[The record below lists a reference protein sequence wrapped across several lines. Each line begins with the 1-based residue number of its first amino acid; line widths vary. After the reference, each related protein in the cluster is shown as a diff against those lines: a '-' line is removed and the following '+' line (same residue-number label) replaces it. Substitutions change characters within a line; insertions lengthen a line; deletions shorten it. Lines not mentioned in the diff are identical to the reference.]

1 MRSIAIYSQSYLH
14 KDPRVRRQV
23 EFLSKDFK
31 ITVFG
36 KSHPELPVHRF
47 YDLSRL
53 IGIPDPGSKSLRY
66 VFRYFRQYGFVQF
79 VLVGIFFIA
88 RSLPIFPRLLA
99 FYEVHLLR
107 RRVLSK
113 MRARAFEAILA
124 NDISALG
131 VCAAGKGRAKLVY
144 DAHEYSPGQHTG
156 TLTGRLKNAYARRL
170 LSQYLPAC
178 DAVLTIGSGIAELYR
193 REFGINPVVIT
204 NAPNYRELKPVLRND
219 GKIRLVHHGLVRRRR
234 NLESMIDV
242 LRLLDGRYTLDFYLV
257 VQDYRYYEE
266 LKRYAGGEDR
276 IRFNDPVP
284 MNKLPEVLNRYDIGI
299 RFYPPVTVNMEHGL
313 PNKFFEFI
321 QARLAVAVGPS
332 AEAVRY
338 VKKYG
343 VGIVSGDF
351 SPESMASALN
361 SISEDEIR
369 EFKKQSE
376 MHARELSSEANGE
389 RLKSMVRSVLETG

>member
-1 MRSIAIYSQSYLH
+1 MRSIAIYSQSYLQ

-47 YDLSRL
+47 NDLSWL
-53 IGIPDPGSKSLRY
+53 IGIPEPGSKSIRY

-79 VLVGIFFIA
+79 VLVGIFLIA
-88 RSLPIFPRLLA
+88 RSLPVFPRFLT

-113 MRARAFEAILA
+113 IRAHAFDVILA

-131 VCAAGKGRAKLVY
+131 VCATGKANAKLVY

-170 LSQYLPAC
+170 LARYLPAC
-178 DAVLTIGSGIAELYR
+178 NAVTTVGSGIAELYR
-193 REFGINPVVIT
+193 REFGVNPVVLT
-204 NAPNYRELKPVLRND
+204 NAPNYRKLKPVFRND

-242 LRLLDGRYTLDFYLV
+242 LRLLDRRYTLDFYLV

-284 MNKLPEVLNRYDIGI
+284 MKALPEVLNRYDIGI
-299 RFYPPVTVNMEHGL
+299 RFYPPVTLNMEHGL

-332 AEAVRY
+332 ADTARY
-338 VKKYG
+338 IKKYG
-343 VGIVSGDF
+343 VGIVSDDF

-361 SISEDEIR
+361 GLNQDKIR
-369 EFKKQSE
+369 EFKKRSD

-389 RLKSMVRSVLETG
+389 RLKSVIHSVLETG